1 MTAMQGKAVSSSAPV
16 GFFQALSARTAGL
29 GRWRALCLSFL
40 LGLLAVGA
48 LPPLYA
54 VPLLLPAF
62 TGLTWLLD
70 GAGRGW
76 AAFLRAWAFAL
87 GFFLAGLYWVTIAFF
102 VEADRFGVVG
112 PFAVLGLSLGLGLF
126 VALTLWISRRYFW
139 GGPQRIAVL
148 AIAWLVAELLRAW
161 LLTGF
166 PWNLIGSV
174 WAFSATTLQPAALIG
189 VWGLSLFTVFAASA
203 PAAIGD
209 RASPR
214 QRFAPAVLAILFLM
228 TSGLYAGIRITG
240 APDTEDDLVPSVRLR
255 LVQPDIPQESKW
267 DQALRAEHVR
277 QQLRMSRGPGYDT
290 VTHIIWSETA
300 VPFLLDRAEGLQQA
314 LSDLAPPGGAV
325 ITGAPRGEDAD
336 DGSIRFWNSL
346 FAFDGNGRQVSA
358 YDKAH
363 LVPFG
368 EYVPFRSILGATKLT
383 AGRADFNA
391 GPGVSLMEIP
401 GLPPY
406 SALICYEIIFPGA
419 VTPKAS
425 AARPQWLLN
434 LTNDNWFGLSSG
446 PYQHLAAARLR
457 AVEEGLPVVRA
468 ANGGISASIDSYG
481 RFLGKLPLGR
491 SGVLDVGLARPL
503 QHPTLFSKINHYT
516 SMFLLGFFYLLVL
529 LLRRIL

>member
-1 MTAMQGKAVSSSAPV
+1 MQSKAAPPSAPV
-16 GFFQALSARTAGL
+16 GFLQGLAARTAGL
-29 GRWRALCLSFL
+29 GRWSALGLSFL

-48 LPPLYA
+48 LPPLYL

-76 AAFLRAWAFAL
+76 SAFLRACAFAL

-102 VEADRFGVVG
+102 VEADRFGVIG
-112 PFAVLGLSLGLGLF
+112 PFAVFGLSLGLGLF
-126 VALTLWISRRYFW
+126 VAISLWIARRFFW

-148 AIAWLVAELLRAW
+148 AMAWLIAELLRAW

-166 PWNLIGSV
+166 PWNLMGSV
-174 WAFSATTLQPAALIG
+174 WAFSALTLQPAALFG
-189 VWGLSLFTVFAASA
+189 VWGLSLVTVFAACA
-203 PAAIGD
+203 PATLGD
-209 RASPR
+209 KGSRR
-214 QRFAPAVLAILFLM
+214 QRLAPAVLAGLFLV
-228 TSGLYAGIRITG
+228 TAGLYSGLRIAG
-240 APDTEDDLVPSVRLR
+240 APDLEEDLVPNVRLR

-277 QQLRMSRGPGYDT
+277 RQLQMSRGPGYEEI
-290 VTHIIWSETA
+290 THIIWSETA

-325 ITGAPRGEDAD
+325 ITGAPRGEDSS

-346 FAFDGNGRQVSA
+346 FAFDSSGRQVAA
-358 YDKAH
+358 YDKSH

-368 EYVPFRSILGATKLT
+368 EYVPFRSILGAAKLT

-391 GPGVSLMEIP
+391 GPGVSLLETP

-419 VTPKAS
+419 VTPTNGAP
-425 AARPQWLLN
+425 RPQWLLN
-434 LTNDNWFGLSSG
+434 LTNDNWFGQSSG

-481 RFLGKLPLGR
+481 RFLGKLPLGH
-491 SGVLDVGLARPL
+491 SGVLDVDLARPL
-503 QHPTLFSKINHYT
+503 AQPSLFSQTSRYT
-516 SMFLLGFFYLLVL
+516 PLFLLGFFYMLVL
-529 LLRRIL
+529 LLRRLP